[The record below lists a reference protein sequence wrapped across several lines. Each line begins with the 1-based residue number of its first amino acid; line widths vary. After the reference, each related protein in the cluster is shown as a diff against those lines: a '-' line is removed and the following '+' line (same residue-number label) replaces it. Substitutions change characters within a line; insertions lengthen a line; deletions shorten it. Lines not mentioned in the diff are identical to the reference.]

1 VSSRG
6 RRRGRQPSAVIDEQS
21 LRRAARTLSRR
32 DPHLR
37 RVHQH
42 LGPPPLWHRP
52 ATFATF
58 VRIILEQQV
67 SLASAKST
75 FAKLK
80 SACNGRVTAA
90 NVIGLEPEGLRDLG
104 FSRQK
109 ARYAFALADDVIS
122 KRFRIGSLRF
132 KHDDE
137 VRQQITARLGLGN
150 WSADI
155 FLLMALRR
163 PDILP
168 SGDLALVK
176 AMTWLDGGCYDT
188 EEKVVERSEVWKP
201 LRSVAT
207 RMIWQGYLSGT
218 LREVK

>member
-1 VSSRG
+1 MSKSG
-6 RRRGRQPSAVIDEQS
+6 QQKKPPPTIDEQS
-21 LRRAARTLSRR
+21 LLRAARTLSRR

-37 RVHQH
+37 RVYQQH
-42 LGPPPLWHRP
+42 GPPPLWHRP

-67 SLASAKST
+67 SLASARST

-80 SACNGRVTAA
+80 SACDGRVTAA
-90 NVIGLEPEGLRDLG
+90 HVVGLQPEDLRGLG

-109 ARYAFALADDVIS
+109 ARYTLALADDVMC

-155 FLLMALRR
+155 FLLMSLRR
-163 PDILP
+163 PDVLP
-168 SGDLALVK
+168 TGDLALVK
-176 AMTWLDGGCYDT
+176 AMSWLDGGDYDN
-188 EEKVVERSEVWKP
+188 EQKVVERSEIWKP

-207 RMIWQGYLSGT
+207 RMIWQGYLSGA
-218 LREVK
+218 LQKPK